1 MNKERTKNEHAG
13 MDYSQ
18 KDRSKMKE
26 IEEIPSKRKGVHC
39 REAQHG
45 SIIRKIW
52 EIGGV
57 YGPD

>member
-52 EIGGV
+52 KIGGV
-57 YGPD
+57 